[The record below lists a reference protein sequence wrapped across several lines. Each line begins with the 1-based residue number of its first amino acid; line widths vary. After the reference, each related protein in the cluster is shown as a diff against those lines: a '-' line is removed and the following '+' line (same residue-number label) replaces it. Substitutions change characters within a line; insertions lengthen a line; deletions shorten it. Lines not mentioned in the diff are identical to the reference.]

1 MITDEHLIY
10 LAPEKWDGLWRNR
23 QQLMSVFARDN
34 RVLFIEP
41 PAFSFRPVGQSL
53 LRRRTDLPN
62 LSIFRFPLYAPL
74 SNRFPLGWISR
85 IARRL
90 SLIQAL
96 KKLDMRD
103 PILWLSRPYMV
114 ELIPDIPRARILVY
128 HVVDEYAGYAGL
140 GREQVQRLREQEK
153 RIFSLAD
160 IVIVTS
166 KKLYETKSAFHP
178 RTYLVPN
185 AADYQAYSLA
195 LADPRLPD
203 ALADIPPP
211 RLGYSGLIGD
221 KLDLEMLRGLAQ
233 AHPQWSLVFLGEVR
247 FVRPGGHWAGL
258 LSLPNVHYL
267 GQVDISA
274 VPHYVKGFQAGLMP
288 YRQNLQAEN
297 ISPLKLYDYLAAGIP
312 VASIDIPA
320 AREFEKYVNIA
331 ENPLSFPRCVEAALA
346 DTSPER
352 VLARRMVAAQNTWE
366 DRGEQLSSIFL
377 ETLRTR

>member
-1 MITDEHLIY
+1 MLKEHHFIY
-10 LAPEKWDGLWRNR
+10 LAPEKWAGLWRNR

-34 RVLFIEP
+34 TVLFIEP
-41 PAFSFRPVGQSL
+41 PTFSFRLAGQSL
-53 LRRRTDLPN
+53 LRRQVGLPN
-62 LSIFRFPLYAPL
+62 LYVFRFPPYPPL
-74 SNRFPLGWISR
+74 SGRFPLERIFR
-85 IARRL
+85 IARRH

-96 KKLDMRD
+96 KKLDMQN

-114 ELIPDIPRARILVY
+114 ERLAEIPRARLLVY

-140 GREQVQRLREQEK
+140 AREQIQRLREQEK

-160 IVIVTS
+160 IVVVTS
-166 KKLYETKSAFHP
+166 KKLYETKSPFHP

-185 AADYQAYSLA
+185 AANYEAYSEA
-195 LADPRLPD
+195 LRDPRLPE
-203 ALADIPPP
+203 ALAAIPPP

-221 KLDLEMLRGLAQ
+221 KLDLEMLLCLAK
-233 AHPQWSLVFLGEVR
+233 AHPQWSLVFLGEAR
-247 FVRPGGHWAGL
+247 FVRPSELWPRL

-267 GQVDISA
+267 GQVEISK
-274 VPHYVKGFQAGLMP
+274 VPHYVKGFQAGLIP

-320 AREFEKYVNIA
+320 AREFKGHLHIA
-331 ENPLSFPRCVEAALA
+331 ENPLRFPEIVEAALG

-352 VLARRMVAAQNTWE
+352 ILARRDIAAQNTWE
-366 DRGEQLSSIFL
+366 ARGEQISSIIL
-377 ETLRTR
+377 TTLRSE